1 MPKQKKTLTNN
12 TSTHTQIHTHT
23 NTDTHREYVW
33 KKSLYNPNSWK
44 SQTGS
49 TARHRLDIARSRKL
63 NNPNGRINKTQNAG
77 RHRSHSPSLSC
88 TLFSISRVGFFFGW
102 RMTHRRVA
110 KIPSGTGKSLWSVNN
125 ANFWECRSTHKG
137 LPLLTNV
144 CSSEEVAVM
153 IVGSTETLLR
163 SANTHTHTCVYPA
176 CVSHYIDHIELH
188 FRCAETSTQYPRNVP
203 NPLKSCCVRPLDAQG
218 FLFISF
224 WLLLLLLLHPCRES
238 APYFIRASEIYAR
251 VSCFN

>member
-110 KIPSGTGKSLWSVNN
+110 KIPSGAGNYFDAWIMRISVNADHIIRGYLSWLTFVHRRKSQLWS
-125 ANFWECRSTHKG
+125 
-137 LPLLTNV
+137 
-144 CSSEEVAVM
+144 
-153 IVGSTETLLR
+153 
-163 SANTHTHTCVYPA
+163 
-176 CVSHYIDHIELH
+176 
-188 FRCAETSTQYPRNVP
+188 
-203 NPLKSCCVRPLDAQG
+203 
-218 FLFISF
+218 
-224 WLLLLLLLHPCRES
+224 
-238 APYFIRASEIYAR
+238 
-251 VSCFN
+251 